1 MIDCREAVHVDV
13 LPATRANSDSAWERE
28 SYTLEVEE
36 DKLYDNILQ
45 LEIEGLQGDQ
55 MRRCQFYITND
66 EAPFVI
72 DNQGR
77 ACAGPSG
84 FLPDCVVHIC
94 IRKAALRWSFYQ
106 NVMPSTVSCCVAN
119 ELFTPHLPHTSSVQ
133 VRVLGSVGAD
143 PGESLACVT
152 IVRECNFAAGSR
164 RAREY
169 CDCRLYM
176 NVVVWLQTAWEC
188 CATRSRCAT
197 PTTTT
202 SSWR

>member
-1 MIDCREAVHVDV
+1 MTAQFRETWFEVQVRVVDCREAVHVDV

-94 IRKAALRWSFYQ
+94 IRKAALRWSFYE
-106 NVMPSTVSCCVAN
+106 NVLPSAVSCCVAN
-119 ELFTPHLPHTSSVQ
+119 ELFTPHLPHDEQRTSGECSAQ
-133 VRVLGSVGAD
+133 SALTLGKV
-143 PGESLACVT
+143 
-152 IVRECNFAAGSR
+152 
-164 RAREY
+164 
-169 CDCRLYM
+169 
-176 NVVVWLQTAWEC
+176 
-188 CATRSRCAT
+188 
-197 PTTTT
+197 
-202 SSWR
+202 